1 MIETLTK
8 ESKPS
13 SKLLWFDRIGT
24 TYNKK
29 IRAGLLKKKNYSD
42 KSVALVEN
50 SVLF

>member
-13 SKLLWFDRIGT
+13 SKLTALAQPT
-24 TYNKK
+24 TKK
-29 IRAGLLKKKNYSD
+29 YGRAYLKKKIIVTNPM
-42 KSVALVEN
+42 ALVEN